1 MDPTAKTF
9 RCVRCNPTDPDPA
22 LDPVAMAE
30 EVTLPSGSTRSRW
43 SAYVMTRDEALL
55 RFRDGVGEPTWFN
68 LRRLPAMWMCDVLD
82 ALFGASQQ
90 RLLAF
95 RAAVVGIAAPGEPL
109 VVAPPGGT
117 GAFVAGP
124 LDRGV
129 SLAPPEFV
137 EAVVERFGLETV
149 QEIGRVAI
157 DFSRLP
163 KGSRGPFGLWHG
175 SVASL

>member
-1 MDPTAKTF
+1 MDPTGKTF
-9 RCVRCNPTDPDPA
+9 RCIRTNPTNPDEA
-22 LDPVAMAE
+22 LDPKAMAE
-30 EVTLPSGSTRSRW
+30 EVVGEDGKSRSRW
-43 SAYVMTRDEALL
+43 AAYILTRDESLL
-55 RFRDGVGEPTWFN
+55 RFRDGAGEPAWFT

-82 ALFGASQQ
+82 SLFGPSQQ

-95 RAAVVGIAAPGEPL
+95 RAAVVGVAAPGEPL

-117 GAFVAGP
+117 GAFVASAP
-124 LDRGV
+124 DRGV
-129 SLAPPEFV
+129 TLAPEAFV
-137 EAVVERFGLETV
+137 EAVVERFGLEAV

-163 KGSRGPFGLWHG
+163 KGSRGFFGSWHG